1 MSTNSA
7 CPIVYISY
15 RWIDVEHEGRP
26 ARAPDPQGRELADK
40 LRARGIDT
48 RLDLYFHE
56 SQHGFG
62 PPERVAGDPRDPW
75 LVWAAR
81 QIAEADVVLMLCT
94 PSYVRVDVDGGAPS
108 GEWARWCELAE
119 TERIA
124 SRVPSLW
131 WDWLAI
137 SSECNLK
144 PEKFIPVGF
153 GPYHADQ
160 IPAFVRGANY
170 YNLESSGAVD
180 TLLRRIRKVW
190 RARVPRSGV
199 FISYA
204 HNEDQKWLD
213 TLLKHINWL
222 EQRGVELWTDR
233 DIKPG
238 SLWHDSIQAALDRAR
253 VTVLMVSPD
262 FLDSSYIASEEL
274 PKMLDASA
282 SDGLTIF
289 WIPVRPSAYRQSPIA
304 RFQAAQSPD
313 KPLSSLRGA
322 ARDEAFVEI
331 GEKLARV
338 LGLEEE

>member
-1 MSTNSA
+1 MATSSR
-7 CPIVYISY
+7 PIVYISY
-15 RWIDVEHEGRP
+15 RWINIEHDGRP
-26 ARAPDPQGRELADK
+26 ARAPDPQGLALAED
-40 LRARGIDT
+40 LQACGVDV
-48 RLDLYFHE
+48 RLDLYFAE
-56 SQHGFG
+56 SRYGFS
-62 PPERVAGDPRDPW
+62 PPECVAGDPRDPW

-81 QIAEADVVLMLCT
+81 QIEEADVVLMLCT
-94 PSYVRVDVDGGAPS
+94 PAYVGTDPDGGSES
-108 GEWARWCELAE
+108 GEWARWCELGE

-124 SRVPSLW
+124 SRVPALW

-137 SSECNLK
+137 SRECNLK
-144 PEKFIPVGF
+144 PEKFIPVGH

-170 YNLESSGAVD
+170 HNLESPEAID

-204 HNEDQKWLD
+204 HNDDQEWLD
-213 TLLKHINWL
+213 TLLKQLNWL
-222 EQRGVELWTDR
+222 KQRGVELWTDR
-233 DIKPG
+233 EIEPG

-253 VTVLMVSPD
+253 VAELMVSPD
-262 FLDSSYIASEEL
+262 FLASSYIASDEL

-304 RFQAAQSPD
+304 RFQAAHPPD
-313 KPLSSLRGA
+313 KPLSGLRGA
-322 ARDEAFVEI
+322 ARDEAFVKI

-338 LGLEEE
+338 LGLE